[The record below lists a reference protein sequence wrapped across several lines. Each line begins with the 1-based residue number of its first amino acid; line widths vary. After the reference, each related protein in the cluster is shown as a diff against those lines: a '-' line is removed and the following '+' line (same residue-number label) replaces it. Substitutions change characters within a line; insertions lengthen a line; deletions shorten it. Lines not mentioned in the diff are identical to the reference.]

1 MYVEIV
7 GCGRKSAGN
16 RAEKIGDTYA
26 DASWPWFPAVPT
38 AKFPV
43 AMWVSENKHQKKLV
57 SDLQ

>member
-43 AMWVSENKHQKKLV
+43 AMWVSENKH
-57 SDLQ
+57 